1 MKDRDIELIKQNIS
15 RDRRRRYLY
24 LNKDNTSG
32 LQIFE
37 NELKKMAIV
46 KNTYLWAMM
55 AFILPFGIFRQ
66 AIIPSALLA
75 IAIFVIGQAYL
86 KFIFL
91 KNRTEVK
98 LTETEFNNL
107 NNPEM
112 LKARRNHQFS
122 LILIPLLMLLIIFSM
137 MYDEKTPLVGFDQTF
152 AKFAMAVMFATSG
165 MGFPKFLELH
175 KLYKKYKLPKSTE
188 EDNEKNKNKKNKK

>member
-1 MKDRDIELIKQNIS
+1 MKDRDIELIKQNVL

-24 LNKDNTSG
+24 LSKDLSSG

-37 NELKKMAIV
+37 NELKKIAIA

-55 AFILPFGIFRQ
+55 AFIVPFGIFRQ

-75 IAIFVIGQAYL
+75 VFIYIVGQSYLNFV
-86 KFIFL
+86 FL

-107 NNPEM
+107 NHPDM

-122 LILIPLLMLLIIFSM
+122 LILIPLLIMLIIFSM
-137 MYDEKTPLVGFDQTF
+137 MYDEKTPLVGMDIMI
-152 AKFAMAVMFATSG
+152 AKLGMAVMFAIAA
-165 MGFPKFLELH
+165 MCVPKFL
-175 KLYKKYKLPKSTE
+175 KLFKEYNLVKLPKE
-188 EDNEKNKNKKNKK
+188 KKNKK